1 MFAPTL
7 QMHRIKCMTIKRGNG
22 IIIVSGHAHKCHVIR
37 NAICRR
43 RTTSTKLLIGSS
55 FWPYEFWS
63 NNAFVIS
70 ACRNIRFCSCNPC
83 GLRMRITAHKYTVMT
98 YRITRA
104 LSNYTNSTCKIHAYG
119 VNWYYFE
126 KVLFVKVIIHL
137 HNDTISFTLTTV
149 ILLLFTYYKFEFIF
163 L

>member
-1 MFAPTL
+1 MCVMIVSESEHCQISWTRNLTAFLSVFIADRYLLRYATFAPTL
-7 QMHRIKCMTIKRGNG
+7 QMHHIKCMTIKRGNG

-70 ACRNIRFCSCNPC
+70 ARRNTRFCSRNPC
-83 GLRMRITAHKYTVMT
+83 GLRMRIMAHKYTVMT
-98 YRITRA
+98 YRITHA
-104 LSNYTNSTCKIHAYG
+104 LSNYTNILKYTCIYIYI
-119 VNWYYFE
+119 NLY
-126 KVLFVKVIIHL
+126 
-137 HNDTISFTLTTV
+137 
-149 ILLLFTYYKFEFIF
+149 
-163 L
+163 